1 MADAKSGSREGGG
14 EASQNH
20 SGDQGTPETFRHEHN
35 RILRPRTSRR
45 ESDGPLLRSFSG
57 PAASRRPR
65 PIPHPSKGKWRPA
78 AEGGEGARTIGPP
91 TTTPQ
96 KLAKANGHSSG
107 RIPSAGP
114 RRRVSG
120 FHCGASGLTMPFLIT
135 H

>member
-20 SGDQGTPETFRHEHN
+20 FGDQWAPETFRHEHN
-35 RILRPRTSRR
+35 RMLRPRTSRR
-45 ESDGPLLRSFSG
+45 ESDGPLLRSFSST
-57 PAASRRPR
+57 AASQRPR

-96 KLAKANGHSSG
+96 KLAKANCHSVAAFPLPDHG
-107 RIPSAGP
+107 GGWP
-114 RRRVSG
+114 VSIAVPP
-120 FHCGASGLTMPFLIT
+120 ASPCPF
-135 H
+135 